1 MHHVWER
8 EMAIS
13 LDEVRRRILI
23 ALFSD
28 DELMSELVLKGGN
41 ALALIY
47 KIGSRASVDM
57 DFSIK
62 AAFSD
67 IEKTGQRI
75 FTGLQREFRS
85 IGYVVFDEKFATR
98 PARRRETLPEW
109 WGGYIVEFKLADLA
123 LFEAMRDDLEGLRR
137 QAEEL
142 GPLHKRKYTIDI
154 SQNEFCEGKVERELD
169 DYVIYV
175 YSLEMIIAEKLRAI
189 CQQMPDYEFGNKTP
203 RARDFYDIAQIV
215 ASRNIDPT
223 SPENLKMLSAVFE
236 AKHVPLAMLDE
247 IHKYKDYHRLDWP
260 SVEAS
265 TAGTPPDFDTHFNFV
280 VKLASSIQAARI
292 K

>member
-1 MHHVWER
+1 
-8 EMAIS
+8 MAIS
-13 LDEVRRRILI
+13 LEEVRRRILI

-62 AAFSD
+62 TAFSD
-67 IEKTGQRI
+67 VENTGKRI
-75 FTGLQREFRS
+75 FAGLQREFNS
-85 IGYVVFDEKFATR
+85 IGYVVFDEKFEVK
-98 PARRRETLPEW
+98 PAKRRDHLPDW
-109 WGGYIVEFKLADLA
+109 WGGYIVEFKLAEQA
-123 LFEAMRDDLEGLRR
+123 LFEAMRDDLDGLRR

-175 YSLEMIIAEKLRAI
+175 YSLEMMAAEKLRAI
-189 CQQMPDYEFGNKTP
+189 CQQMPDYKFGTKTP
-203 RARDFYDIAQIV
+203 RARDFYDISQIV
-215 ASRNIDPT
+215 REQGIDLT
-223 SPENLKMLSAVFE
+223 TPENLKILSAVFE
-236 AKHVPLAMLDE
+236 AKQVPLALLGE
-247 IHKYKDYHRLDWP
+247 IHKYKDYHILDWP

-265 TAGTPPDFDTHFNFV
+265 ISGASQNFDTYFDFV
-280 VKLASSIQAARI
+280 VKLASAIQAVRI